1 MALRIS
7 APVLAGREQTPR
19 RGWAM
24 AGLSAAMFVVILDVS
39 MVNLAG
45 PTIREGLGLTST
57 ELSIVVDSYLVAF
70 AGLLLLG
77 GRIADVLGGRRVFFA
92 GLLIYIAASI
102 LCALAP
108 SGEVLIAGRALQG
121 IGAAVVTPSALSIV
135 VGLYPDGK
143 ERARALGIWGAVSG
157 AGSLLGVVLGGVVTQ
172 ILGWQSV
179 FWIPVPISVAVG
191 IVVLLSVAP
200 THPQPGRFDAP
211 GALTITLGVTA
222 MALGMIS
229 APENGWGSPLT
240 LAALAIGIIL
250 LGAFVIV
257 EKNSQQ
263 PLVPLGYLRKSNIV
277 VANSV
282 MLLVGG
288 ATVSMFFFLPQFQQ
302 GELGMTPALTG
313 LSQLAIAVMII
324 VASLVAPALA
334 RLLGSARALSTALL
348 LLVGGLLWLTFD
360 QTASGFSASLLGA
373 FLLIGIGIGLSG
385 VYATTIAVRD
395 GVAGETGLLSGL
407 INASRQLGGAIGLAA
422 LVGVATISG
431 TPEGGINFTIAF
443 LGLAAF
449 ATAAF
454 GLSFIPTDLKRPTT
468 APPVDAH
475 AH

>member
-1 MALRIS
+1 MPHS
-7 APVLAGREQTPR
+7 VSVPVATGRERTPS

-57 ELSIVVDSYLVAF
+57 DLSVVVDSYLVAF

-77 GRIADVLGGRRVFFA
+77 GRIADVLGGRRVFLT
-92 GLLIYIAASI
+92 GLLVYIAASV

-108 SGEVLIAGRALQG
+108 SGEFLIAGRILQG

-135 VGLYPDGK
+135 VDLYPDGK
-143 ERARALGIWGAVSG
+143 ERARALGIWGAVAG

-191 IVVLLSVAP
+191 LIVFFSVP
-200 THPQPGRFDAP
+200 LTHPRPGRFDTP
-211 GALTITLGVTA
+211 GALTITLGISA
-222 MALGMIS
+222 LALGMIS

-240 LAALAIGIIL
+240 LAALATGILL
-250 LGAFVIV
+250 LGAFVVV
-257 EKNSQQ
+257 ERSSRQ
-263 PLVPLGYLRKSNIV
+263 PLVPLGHLRKSNVV

-302 GELGMTPALTG
+302 GELGMSPALTG
-313 LSQLAIAVMII
+313 LSQLPIAVMIV
-324 VASLVAPALA
+324 VASLVAPILA
-334 RLLGSARALSTALL
+334 KLLGSARALTMSLL
-348 LLVGGLLWLTFD
+348 ILVGGLLWLAFD
-360 QTASGFSASLLGA
+360 QTASGFSLSLLGA
-373 FLLIGIGIGLSG
+373 FLLIGAGIGLSG
-385 VYATTIAVRD
+385 VYATTTAVRD
-395 GVAGETGLLSGL
+395 SVPGETGLLSGL

-431 TPEGGINFTIAF
+431 TAEAGIDFTIAF
-443 LGLAAF
+443 LGLASF
-449 ATAAF
+449 AVVAF
-454 GLSFIPTDLKRPTT
+454 GLSFITTDSKNPTSVTPIGAR
-468 APPVDAH
+468 AH
-475 AH
+475 